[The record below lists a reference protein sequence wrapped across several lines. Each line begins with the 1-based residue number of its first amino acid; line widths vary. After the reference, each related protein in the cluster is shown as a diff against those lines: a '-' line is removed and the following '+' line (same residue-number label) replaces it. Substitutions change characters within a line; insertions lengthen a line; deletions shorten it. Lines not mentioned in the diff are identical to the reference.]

1 MVIVL
6 RVVVVGNVWGAVL
19 VQSLCL
25 AGQQTRCTTDSA
37 AATMLATAARV
48 EKRPLLLLLLAMKIC
63 FVEQTANLVICSPTN
78 GGRSS
83 FCSDVL
89 FLIFSDRLLKE
100 KSCCRCCCFASDWP
114 LMSALLCCVEV
125 MITNS
130 HYWLANWRTT
140 AAKSAHKTVHYH
152 HRRHQRPLVVA
163 TLALHFHCQR
173 AFYICLYLM
182 STACSKRTTTATLK

>member
-1 MVIVL
+1 MPSDGHSVAGGGGRECL
-6 RVVVVGNVWGAVL
+6 RCSSGTVSLSGRPTDSLYNRFGGGDDVGNSSPG
-19 VQSLCL
+19 
-25 AGQQTRCTTDSA
+25 G
-37 AATMLATAARV
+37 
-48 EKRPLLLLLLAMKIC
+48 KRPLLLLLLAMKIC

-130 HYWLANWRTT
+130 HY
-140 AAKSAHKTVHYH
+140 
-152 HRRHQRPLVVA
+152 
-163 TLALHFHCQR
+163 
-173 AFYICLYLM
+173 
-182 STACSKRTTTATLK
+182 